1 MTQTSTGRNP
11 LLGTIDMHIH
21 GAPDVVARCMNDIEL
36 CQKAKEMGMTGM
48 VIKNHEFIT
57 NDRAYLVRQVVPG
70 LELFGGITLNRSVGG
85 INPVAVETMIR
96 FTGNCGKVVWL
107 PTHDAAHD
115 IAFFEKSGIAGIRII
130 DASGRVLPE
139 LRKVL
144 ERIAKADVLFAT
156 GHVSPVESLAAVEA
170 AREEGVRRV
179 LVTHAMQSPV
189 EMSIDDMKRCVEM
202 GAFIEHTYLPFLA
215 GPNAPLEWM
224 RVRRR
229 HISMETYAQAIR
241 ALGAEHCIISTD
253 LGQHKNTTPTDG
265 MKAFIL
271 GLNQY
276 GITDEEIHWMAVRNP
291 SRLLGLD
298 AL

>member
-1 MTQTSTGRNP
+1 MKQTSTERNP

-36 CQKAKEMGMTGM
+36 CQNARERGMAGM

-70 LELFGGITLNRSVGG
+70 LELFGGITLNHSVGG

-115 IAFFEKSGIAGIRII
+115 IDFFGKPGMTGIRII
-130 DASGRVLPE
+130 DGSGRVLPE
-139 LRKVL
+139 LRKVFG
-144 ERIAKADVLFAT
+144 RIVKADILFAT
-156 GHVSPVESLAAVEA
+156 GHVSPAESLAAVRA

-189 EMSIDDMKRCVEM
+189 EMSLDDMKRCVEM

-215 GPNAPLEWM
+215 GPNASLEWM

-253 LGQHKNTTPTDG
+253 LGQHKNTIPADG
-265 MKAFIL
+265 MNAFIL

-276 GITDEEIHWMAVRNP
+276 GITEEEIHWMAIKNP
-291 SRLLGLD
+291 SRLLGLEP
-298 AL
+298 L